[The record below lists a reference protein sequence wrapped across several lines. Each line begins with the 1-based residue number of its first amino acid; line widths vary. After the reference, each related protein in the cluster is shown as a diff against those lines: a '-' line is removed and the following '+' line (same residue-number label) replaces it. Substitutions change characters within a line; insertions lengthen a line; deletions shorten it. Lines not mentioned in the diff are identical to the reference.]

1 MRINEIFY
9 SIQGEGAFTG
19 TPCVFIR
26 FAGCNLKCPFC
37 DTKHESYK
45 EYTDEEIIQEIIKYP
60 TKHVVLTGG
69 EPTLQITEKFML
81 MLCEEGKY
89 IHVETNGTR
98 NNKALSFANWITC
111 SPKFEYCNQAN
122 IALEHIDELK
132 VVFDAEKTCMDKYKR
147 IIADNYYLQP
157 CDLKDKEK
165 TENNIKGVVNYCL
178 SHPQWSISLQTQKII
193 NVR

>member
-1 MRINEIFY
+1 MCIY
-9 SIQGEGAFTG
+9 SL
-19 TPCVFIR
+19 
-26 FAGCNLKCPFC
+26 AGCNLKYPFC
-37 DTKHESYK
+37 DTNHESYK

-89 IHVETNGTR
+89 IHIETNGTR

-178 SHPQWSISLQTQKII
+178 SHPQWAISLQTQKII